1 MGNGTAELKFLAV
14 AILLGVIHLMAQ
26 ALSARRQQGL
36 KWAGGPRDQP
46 MPVDGLA
53 GRMERAFANYRE
65 TFPLFAAAVIACYL
79 AGKIGPV
86 TYWASLAYVVAR
98 AVYIP
103 LYGLGVRGLRSLVWA
118 ISFAGIVVLAV
129 RLVL

>member
-1 MGNGTAELKFLAV
+1 MAHTAAELQLLAV
-14 AILLGVIHLMAQ
+14 AVIIGLVHLVAQ

-36 KWAGGPRDQP
+36 KWARGPRDEP

-65 TFPLFAAAVIACYL
+65 TFPLFAAAVIGCYL
-79 AGKIGPV
+79 AGKLGPV
-86 TYWASLAYVVAR
+86 TLWACIAYVAAR
-98 AVYIP
+98 VLYIP
-103 LYGLGVRGLRSLVWA
+103 LYGFGVQGVRSLVWA
-118 ISFAGIVVLAV
+118 IGFAGIVVLAV

>member
-1 MGNGTAELKFLAV
+1 MAHTAAELQLLAAAV
-14 AILLGVIHLMAQ
+14 AIGVLHLIFQ

-36 KWAGGPRDQP
+36 QWAGGSRDEP

-79 AGKIGPV
+79 AGKLGP
-86 TYWASLAYVVAR
+86 TTLWASVAYVAAR
-98 AVYIP
+98 AIYIP
-103 LYGLGVRGLRSLVWA
+103 LYALGVRGLRSLVWA
-118 ISFAGIVVLAV
+118 ISFAGIIALLIVL
-129 RLVL
+129 L

>member
-1 MGNGTAELKFLAV
+1 MAHTAAELQLLAAAA
-14 AILLGVIHLMAQ
+14 AIGVLHLILQ

-36 KWAGGPRDQP
+36 KWAGGARDDP

-79 AGKIGPV
+79 AGKLGPV
-86 TYWASLAYVVAR
+86 TLWASVAYVAAR
-98 AVYIP
+98 AIYIP
-103 LYGLGVRGLRSLVWA
+103 LYALGVRGLRSLVWA
-118 ISFAGIVVLAV
+118 ISFAGIIALLIVL
-129 RLVL
+129 L